1 MTYLGSPFHEGPQTI
16 TEELARHPQTRLNRN
31 LVMGQWSV
39 PSTKRQ
45 GGNSYDGIDVLNRLT
60 AGSEAKVGGPN
71 YLKSKKRKKETMGNS
86 FKCCLACILPCGALD
101 VIRIVHLDGQVEEYS
116 SRQVSAGEIL
126 AANPD
131 HILSKP
137 CSQGVTTKIVIVSP
151 NSDLKRGHIY
161 FLIPESALQGK
172 ERRKKTHQKS
182 GSTAVVQESGQHSCL
197 GQVLSEKKVRHRRR
211 RSGQV
216 GVWRP
221 RLESISED

>member
-1 MTYLGSPFHEGPQTI
+1 
-16 TEELARHPQTRLNRN
+16 
-31 LVMGQWSV
+31 
-39 PSTKRQ
+39 
-45 GGNSYDGIDVLNRLT
+45 
-60 AGSEAKVGGPN
+60 
-71 YLKSKKRKKETMGNS
+71 MGNS